1 MSTEMHRDIGRHD
14 AQIEALQ
21 AQVDRLHIDMTTV
34 LSELRIIN
42 KTLSEAKGGWKTLI
56 AVGALASAITTGF
69 LQFLGWL
76 NPR

>member
-1 MSTEMHRDIGRHD
+1 MSTEMHRDLGRHD

-21 AQVDRLHIDMTTV
+21 QQVDRLHADMTSV
-34 LSELRIIN
+34 LSELRTIN

-56 AVGALASAITTGF
+56 AVGAIASAVTTGF

-76 NPR
+76 NPK